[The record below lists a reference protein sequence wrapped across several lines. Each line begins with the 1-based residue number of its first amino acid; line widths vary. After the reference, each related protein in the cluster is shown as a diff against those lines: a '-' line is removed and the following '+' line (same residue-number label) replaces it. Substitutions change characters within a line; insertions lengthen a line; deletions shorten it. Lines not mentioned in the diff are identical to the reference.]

1 MDQLAQ
7 KGLGLDARMVDD
19 FAFVSSF
26 CQILTKTVCIIGYMI
41 TAQKNN
47 YTNKQNFRNAAQS
60 FFSDGFVSFRQ
71 RIAEQL
77 SLQGAELSEDED
89 STLLDFYRQGEN
101 ETYVL
106 AAFGYES

>member
-1 MDQLAQ
+1 
-7 KGLGLDARMVDD
+7 
-19 FAFVSSF
+19 
-26 CQILTKTVCIIGYMI
+26 MI

-47 YTNKQNFRNAAQS
+47 YSNRQNLEKLARNFLA
-60 FFSDGFVSFRQ
+60 DGFVSFRR

-77 SLQGAELSEDED
+77 SLQGAELSEDEEPA
-89 STLLDFYRQGEN
+89 LFDFYRQGES

>member
-1 MDQLAQ
+1 
-7 KGLGLDARMVDD
+7 
-19 FAFVSSF
+19 
-26 CQILTKTVCIIGYMI
+26 MI

-47 YTNKQNFRNAAQS
+47 YTNRQSAQGVARNFS
-60 FFSDGFVSFRQ
+60 VDGFITFRR

-77 SLQGAELSEDED
+77 SLQGAELSEDEEPA
-89 STLLDFYRQGEN
+89 LFDFYRQGEN

>member
-1 MDQLAQ
+1 
-7 KGLGLDARMVDD
+7 
-19 FAFVSSF
+19 
-26 CQILTKTVCIIGYMI
+26 MI

-47 YTNKQNFRNAAQS
+47 YTNGLNFRNAAKN
-60 FFSDGFVSFRQ
+60 FFADGFVSFRQ

-77 SLQGAELSEDED
+77 SLQGAELPEDD

>member
-1 MDQLAQ
+1 
-7 KGLGLDARMVDD
+7 
-19 FAFVSSF
+19 
-26 CQILTKTVCIIGYMI
+26 MI

-47 YTNKQNFRNAAQS
+47 CTNRLNFRNAAKN
-60 FFSDGFVSFRQ
+60 FFADGFVSFRQ

>member
-1 MDQLAQ
+1 
-7 KGLGLDARMVDD
+7 MV
-19 FAFVSSF
+19 
-26 CQILTKTVCIIGYMI
+26 

-47 YTNKQNFRNAAQS
+47 YTNKQNFQNAAQN
-60 FFSDGFVSFRQ
+60 FFADGFISFRR

>member
-1 MDQLAQ
+1 
-7 KGLGLDARMVDD
+7 
-19 FAFVSSF
+19 
-26 CQILTKTVCIIGYMI
+26 MI

-47 YTNKQNFRNAAQS
+47 YTNKQDLRNAAQS
-60 FFSDGFVSFRQ
+60 FFSDGFISFRR

-89 STLLDFYRQGEN
+89 STLLDFYRHGEN

>member
-1 MDQLAQ
+1 
-7 KGLGLDARMVDD
+7 
-19 FAFVSSF
+19 
-26 CQILTKTVCIIGYMI
+26 MI

-47 YTNKQNFRNAAQS
+47 CTNRQNFRNVAQNL
-60 FFSDGFVSFRQ
+60 FADGFLSFRR

-89 STLLDFYRQGEN
+89 SALFDFYRQGEN